1 MNSII
6 MFSIFGGSAFLLFLV
21 IIFFVGYFK
30 VPTNKC
36 YVISGLRKNA
46 RKVIG
51 KSGFRVPFLERKDE
65 LTLELISV
73 DVKTQEAVPTAEC
86 INISVD
92 AVANIKVGTN
102 DEMLQRASQNFL
114 NQDSRYINSVA
125 REVLEGNLREIVGTM
140 TLKAM
145 MNDRKTFAEKV
156 QENAVP
162 DLNKM
167 GLEIVS
173 FNVQNFSDEQGVINN
188 LGIDNIATIQKNASI
203 AKANAQ
209 KEVAVAEAKAREESN
224 DAKIAADTA
233 IAEKNNALEVRKAEL
248 EAERL
253 KQVAKAEAAG
263 KIEAETQRK
272 TVEVTKQEAEIARL
286 EKETELK
293 NQEIAIKERALDAEI
308 KKQAD
313 AEKYAAQTRADAELY
328 ERTKAA
334 EADKIERERTAEAQ
348 LIALQKKAE
357 AEKYEQEKAA
367 EALIAKADAEKK
379 AKVAEAEGLKALA
392 EATQAKG
399 EAEAAAIKAKLEA
412 EAEGLKAKGEAEANA
427 ILKKAEALAKM
438 NDTGKMDMQLEAL
451 KALFSQLPAMYEAA
465 AKPWEKVGNITMYSG
480 GKDSGDGLLTGNIT
494 KTITQVGAGLKDS
507 LGIDL
512 GDVVKGLV
520 GGKLVGAEV
529 ANALATKNKKD

>member
-1 MNSII
+1 MFTLAIVGGGILAVLLII
-6 MFSIFGGSAFLLFLV
+6 M
-21 IIFFVGYFK
+21 FFVGYFK
-30 VPTNKC
+30 APTNRC
-36 YVISGLRKNA
+36 YVISGLRRNA
-46 RKVIG
+46 RKIIG

-73 DVKTQEAVPTAEC
+73 DVKTSEPVPTSEC

-92 AVANIKVGTN
+92 AVANIKVATS
-102 DEMLQRASQNFL
+102 DEMLEKAAQNFL
-114 NQDSRYINSVA
+114 NQDTRYINSVA

-140 TLKAM
+140 SLKEM
-145 MNDRKTFAEKV
+145 MNDRKTFAERV

-162 DLNKM
+162 DLKKM

-224 DAKIAADTA
+224 DAKVAADTA

-253 KQVAKAEAAG
+253 KQVAKAQAAG
-263 KIEAETQRK
+263 AIETETQRK
-272 TVEVTKQEAEIARL
+272 TIEITKQNAEIARL

-293 NQEIAIKERALDAEI
+293 EQEISIKEKALDAEI

-334 EADKIERERTAEAQ
+334 EADKIERERQAEAN

-367 EALIAKADAEKK
+367 EAMIAKSEAEKK
-379 AKVAEAEGLKALA
+379 QKLNEAEGQKALA
-392 EATQAKG
+392 EAIQAKG
-399 EAEAAAIKAKLEA
+399 EAEAAAVKAKLEA
-412 EAEGLKAKGEAEANA
+412 EADGLKAKGEAEANA

-438 NDTGKMDMQLEAL
+438 NDVGKMDMQLEAL
-451 KALFSQLPAMYEAA
+451 KALFNQLPAMYEAA

-480 GKDSGDGLLTGNIT
+480 GKEGGDGLLTGNIT

-520 GGKLVGAEV
+520 GGKLAGSEMAK
-529 ANALATKNKKD
+529 ALKQSSDN